1 MLKLNNKGRLIVISS
16 PSGAG
21 KTTIVKKLANKNL
34 LTSLSVSLTTRNPRP
49 NEVDGVDYK
58 FISKNLFKKKI
69 KKNLFLEHAKVFD
82 NFYGT
87 IKSDITKKLDKGKN
101 VLLDIDWQGA
111 RQVKKKL
118 PLDTITIFIL
128 PPSLK
133 ELEKRLKK
141 RGENISFVKKRMR
154 GAKAEIKHWKEYD
167 YVLINDNLQS
177 CIARIKNILITENL
191 KVKRQI
197 LVRKDNLL

>member
-1 MLKLNNKGRLIVISS
+1 
-16 PSGAG
+16 
-21 KTTIVKKLANKNL
+21 
-34 LTSLSVSLTTRNPRP
+34 LSVSLTTRNPRP